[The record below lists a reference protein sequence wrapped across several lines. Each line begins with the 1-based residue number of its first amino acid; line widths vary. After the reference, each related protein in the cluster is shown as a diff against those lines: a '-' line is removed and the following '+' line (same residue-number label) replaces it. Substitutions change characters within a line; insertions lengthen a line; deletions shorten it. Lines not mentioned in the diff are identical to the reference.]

1 MVEIVILEKLK
12 ITGIYHRQPV
22 ILRSSGGGGAL
33 THAHENMH
41 HVENTENNW
50 DVTEPLRHARQSLK
64 FIPLPDRLLLPQIE
78 STFACLLIDE
88 CLGICGECGN
98 AANSGSSSRATS
110 PKSNTHSEK
119 PPKMVI
125 FVENHSEN
133 FALSC

>member
-1 MVEIVILEKLK
+1 MLK
-12 ITGIYHRQPV
+12 PVTGKTKNHKFRQPV
-22 ILRSSGGGGAL
+22 ILRSSGGGSSH
-33 THAHENMH
+33 HAYENMH

-64 FIPLPDRLLLPQIE
+64 FIPLPDRLLRPQIE